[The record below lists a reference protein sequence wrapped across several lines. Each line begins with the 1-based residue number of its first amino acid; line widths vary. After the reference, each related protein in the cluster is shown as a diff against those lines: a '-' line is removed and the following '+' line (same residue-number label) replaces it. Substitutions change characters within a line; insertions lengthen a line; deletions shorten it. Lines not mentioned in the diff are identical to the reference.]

1 MPLSE
6 ESKNRMELVRRAVN
20 NSPYYQHIKMKLVD
34 YDEGKA
40 TLEMN
45 VSHEH
50 TNIYGTAHGGAI
62 ASIADSACGLAL
74 STMLKPNRYTV
85 TLDLRVNYTAPV
97 KEGILVAEGEVAH
110 MGSTTAVEQAR
121 LTQDGKLVA
130 MAVATH
136 FIKQR
141 SS

>member
-1 MPLSE
+1 MPLDE
-6 ESKNRMELVRRAVN
+6 ETGNRMELVRRAVN
-20 NSPYYQHIKMKLVD
+20 DSPYYRHIKMKLTD

-45 VSHEH
+45 VSREH

-62 ASIADSACGLAL
+62 ASICDSACGLAL
-74 STMLKPNRYTV
+74 STMLKPNQYTV
-85 TLDLRVNYTAPV
+85 TLDLRVNYIAPV
-97 KEGILVAEGEVAH
+97 KEGLLAAEGEVVH
-110 MGSTTAVEQAR
+110 LGGTTAVEQAR

-130 MAVATH
+130 VAVATH
-136 FIKQR
+136 FIRRR